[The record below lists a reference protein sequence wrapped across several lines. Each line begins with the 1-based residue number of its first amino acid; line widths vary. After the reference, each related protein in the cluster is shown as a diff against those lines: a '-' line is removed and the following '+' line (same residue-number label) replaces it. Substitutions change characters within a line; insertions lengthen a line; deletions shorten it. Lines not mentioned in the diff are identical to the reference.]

1 MSGTIVYRLI
11 TKTVFTRIEVPLNA
25 KISDL
30 KKLIE
35 EKTQVNPKSQQLFT
49 DQQFKKK
56 INSPDSSLVKTL
68 GLKEGDAIFL
78 KNEDAKSEFTN
89 TEKPKGT
96 CNHSENEVCINCID
110 KKKPKKEVLVK
121 KDSKGNPLMG
131 NEDFRKKMGLTEKCT
146 HPPGQKCLYCMP
158 KVDPKEEIKGKCN
171 HGPGGECPNCVDKN
185 LISNAKH
192 ISFDQYINDKKQQ
205 CKGTHE
211 SSSVCINCMPPAQLS
226 YTKKKIVQI
235 ILQKCVVI
243 NACHLMQF

>member
-1 MSGTIVYRLI
+1 MSGTVIYRLI
-11 TKTVFTRIEVPLNA
+11 TKTVFTRIEVPIKG

-30 KKLIE
+30 KNLIE
-35 EKTQVNPKSQQLFT
+35 EKTQVKPKDQLLFT
-49 DQQFKKK
+49 DQSFTKK
-56 INSPDSSLVKTL
+56 ISLPDSTPLAKL

-78 KNEDAKSEFTN
+78 KNSEAKSEFTN
-89 TEKPKGT
+89 TEKPKGK
-96 CNHSENEVCINCID
+96 CNHSDNEVCINCID
-110 KKKPKKEVLVK
+110 KKRPKKETIVK

-131 NEDFRKKMGLTEKCT
+131 NQDFLKKSGLTEKCT

-211 SSSVCINCMPPAQLS
+211 TSSVCINCMPPAELS
-226 YTKKKIVQI
+226 
-235 ILQKCVVI
+235 
-243 NACHLMQF
+243 